1 MMTTK
6 WRILCQ
12 SLQVRLK
19 NVGKVFMHITRL
31 HNYCII
37 EGCVCIV
44 NSQDSLEN
52 DGGYIPSD
60 IREISIAG
68 NSVLRDIIVQEL
80 MQRELERPTFN

>member
-1 MMTTK
+1 
-6 WRILCQ
+6 
-12 SLQVRLK
+12 
-19 NVGKVFMHITRL
+19 MHITRL
-31 HNYCII
+31 HNFCIN

-44 NSQDSLEN
+44 NSEDSLEN
-52 DGGYIPSD
+52 DVGYIPSD